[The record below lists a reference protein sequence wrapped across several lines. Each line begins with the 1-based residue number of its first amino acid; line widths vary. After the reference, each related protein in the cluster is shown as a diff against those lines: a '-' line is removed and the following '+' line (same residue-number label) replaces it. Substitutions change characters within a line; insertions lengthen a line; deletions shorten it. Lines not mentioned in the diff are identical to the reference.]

1 MSAQPLEALL
11 ERLADG
17 DEAAAEEFLRKYEPL
32 LRQVVRRL
40 LPPQLRSKLDT
51 ADVLQSVWADVV
63 RGFKQGRWYFP
74 DDARLRAFLVTMARN
89 RFLDR
94 VRQHSAALKHEE
106 RLAGPEQEAA
116 VPAQQPHPSEEA
128 QANELW
134 ERMVELCPPEH
145 RELLRLKR
153 QGLPMSELVA
163 RTGLH
168 EDSIRRILRTL
179 LRQLA
184 FGSGGEG
191 E

>member
-1 MSAQPLEALL
+1 MSGRPLQALL
-11 ERLADG
+11 EKLAEG
-17 DEAAAEEFLRKYEPL
+17 DEAAAQEFLRQYQPL
-32 LRQVVRRL
+32 LCQVVRRL
-40 LPPQLRSKLDT
+40 LPAEVRSKLDT
-51 ADVLQSVWADVV
+51 VDVVQSVWADVV
-63 RGFKQGRWYFP
+63 RGFRQGRWYFP

-94 VRQHSAALKHEE
+94 VRQHSAALRHEQPLAEPE
-106 RLAGPEQEAA
+106 RGEAVA
-116 VPAQQPHPSEEA
+116 SGQPRPSEEA

-134 ERMVELCPPEH
+134 DRLVALCPPEH

-179 LRQLA
+179 LRQVA
-184 FGSGGEG
+184 FGR
-191 E
+191 